1 MTRFKASRPAGTDI
15 VLTKLKAAA
24 RMRRTAT
31 YSELADAAGITAV
44 GMGPPLGHIREA
56 CRAREYPWIGVLAVS
71 KSTGLPTEGLFIGVE
86 GFSMNVKSPDFVV
99 WWQAMVDRVYATDWS
114 AFELPPD
121 EQ

>member
-1 MTRFKASRPAGTDI
+1 
-15 VLTKLKAAA
+15 
-24 RMRRTAT
+24 MRRASPRSGWARRWAT
-31 YSELADAAGITAV
+31 YGKRAGHGSTR
-44 GMGPPLGHIREA
+44 GS
-56 CRAREYPWIGVLAVS
+56 GVLAVS